1 MSLSLRWVG
10 SIQAFIRRDSG
21 DRRFACVARVA
32 RTPTARGSERSG
44 FEEAIRKEIRDQKIN
59 FRPNC
64 MMRAGQALSTAPRS
78 WPPLEPVQGSPNPV
92 LPRQPLFT
100 SLYCVWLKVLNVS
113 QRNCMVECSPLNQGR
128 AKFLSNAIP
137 ELLR

>member
-1 MSLSLRWVG
+1 GTTPERGAPSFSSSLSPIGLLRREDHRSPRASRRSDVALPKILVG

-59 FRPNC
+59 FRPNS
-64 MMRAGQALSTAPRS
+64 MMRAGQALSTLPRS

-100 SLYCVWLKVLNVS
+100 SLYC
-113 QRNCMVECSPLNQGR
+113 
-128 AKFLSNAIP
+128 
-137 ELLR
+137 